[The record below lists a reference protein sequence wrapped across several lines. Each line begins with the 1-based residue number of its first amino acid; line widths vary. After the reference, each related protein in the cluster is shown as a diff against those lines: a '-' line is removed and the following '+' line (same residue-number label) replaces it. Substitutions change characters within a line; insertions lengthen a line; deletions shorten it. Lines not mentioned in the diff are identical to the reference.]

1 MGSFSIWH
9 WLIVLVVVLVLFGG
23 RGRVSQIMGD
33 FGKGLKAFK
42 KSMREDDEPAADLEP
57 DKEPR
62 RPMTALPNDHHKLG
76 AEIGDG
82 VGDPLKDHE
91 PPPRPDRDRQAPQ

>member
-23 RGRVSQIMGD
+23 KGRVSQIMGD

-42 KSMREDDEPAADLEP
+42 KSMREDEEQPMADA
-57 DKEPR
+57 D
-62 RPMTALPNDHHKLG
+62 D
-76 AEIGDG
+76 
-82 VGDPLKDHE
+82 
-91 PPPRPDRDRQAPQ
+91 PRPDPKALRDDHGPLGDPVKDRERTTRP

>member
-23 RGRVSQIMGD
+23 KGRVSQIMGD

-42 KSMREDDEPAADLEP
+42 KSMREDEEPSADPEP
-57 DKEPR
+57 VEEPR
-62 RPMTALPNDHHKLG
+62 RPMTALPSDHLTG
-76 AEIGDG
+76 QVGDG
-82 VGDPLKDHE
+82 IGDPLKDQE
-91 PPPRPDRDRQAPQ
+91 PALKPDRDRQPPR